1 VEQVWNELRSLRA
14 AIWDIDAGGMTILQN
29 ALTAKLT
36 PYRHDCREKSSP
48 SKGAFMIS
56 RLVLG
61 CAAMAFALPAAA
73 SDRATIDALV
83 GQHARANGV
92 PEALV
97 HRIIQRESGYNP
109 RASNRGNLGLMQI
122 RYATAR
128 GMGYRG
134 AASGL
139 LDANTNLAYAVPYL
153 ANAYKV
159 AGGNP
164 DRAVSLYAG
173 GYYYAAKRKGLLREL
188 RTASSEPITTNV
200 AAASS
205 APSLSSLLSS
215 VLTPPESR

>member
-1 VEQVWNELRSLRA
+1 M
-14 AIWDIDAGGMTILQN
+14 AILHN
-29 ALTAKLT
+29 ASTAKLT
-36 PYRHDCREKSSP
+36 PYRHDCREKSSS
-48 SKGAFMIS
+48 SKGALMIS

-83 GQHARANGV
+83 AQHARANGV

-128 GMGYRG
+128 GMGYTG

-159 AGGNP
+159 AEGNP

-188 RTASSEPITTNV
+188 RTGASQPVFIEV
-200 AAASS
+200 AAPRSS
-205 APSLSSLLSS
+205 WLSSLF
-215 VLTPPESR
+215 TPPEPR

>member
-1 VEQVWNELRSLRA
+1 M
-14 AIWDIDAGGMTILQN
+14 I
-29 ALTAKLT
+29 
-36 PYRHDCREKSSP
+36 CR
-48 SKGAFMIS
+48 II
-56 RLVLG
+56 LG
-61 CAAMAFALPAAA
+61 CTLLAFAVPAAA
-73 SDRATIDALV
+73 SDRATILALV
-83 GQHARANGV
+83 AHHAQANGV

-122 RYATAR
+122 RYGTAR
-128 GMGYRG
+128 GMGYTG
-134 AASGL
+134 PASGL

-188 RTASSEPITTNV
+188 RTGPSEHTTGSIS
-200 AAASS
+200 AP
-205 APSLSSLLSS
+205 APSLASFISS
-215 VLTPPESR
+215 VFTPSVSR

>member
-1 VEQVWNELRSLRA
+1 
-14 AIWDIDAGGMTILQN
+14 
-29 ALTAKLT
+29 
-36 PYRHDCREKSSP
+36 
-48 SKGAFMIS
+48 MIS
-56 RLVLG
+56 RLILG
-61 CAAMAFALPAAA
+61 CALLACAFPATA
-73 SDRATIDALV
+73 SDRVAINTLV
-83 GQHARANGV
+83 AQHAQANGV

-128 GMGYRG
+128 GMGYTG
-134 AASGL
+134 PASGL

-173 GYYYAAKRKGLLREL
+173 GYYYVAKRKGLLREL
-188 RTASSEPITTNV
+188 RTGASQPIS
-200 AAASS
+200 AAGAPPYSSWLAS
-205 APSLSSLLSS
+205 LF
-215 VLTPPESR
+215 TPPEPR